1 MRPKKTESN
10 PRYDALIGLLRASES
25 LWNASRVFFVRWNLG
40 PSQFNVLKLLHD
52 HPEACTQTELSRAL
66 LVHRSNVTGLLNRLE
81 RRKLIVRR
89 DNDADR
95 RAYRVEITAGGRKL
109 VERIL
114 PHYHHAAEQMWGDLP
129 EKRVRQIVDDLSQ
142 VSRNADRSSK
152 PTPITPTHDARA

>member
-10 PRYDALIGLLRASES
+10 PRYEALIGLLRASES
-25 LWNASRVFFVRWNLG
+25 LWNASRVFFVRWDLG

-52 HPEACTQTELSRAL
+52 QPEGCTQTELSRAL
-66 LVHRSNVTGLLNRLE
+66 LVHRSNVTGLLNRLA

-89 DNDADR
+89 DNAADR

-114 PHYHHAAEQMWGDLP
+114 PHYHHAAAQMWGDLP